1 MVPRFLYNGPVEHEP
16 FLGWP
21 ERRAFKRALALS
33 AAFAVLFALVY
44 GGADRLTAAHTVRW
58 RLDLP
63 GETSLPFIA
72 GFSAVYLSM
81 NLVLG
86 LAPWVLRREEE
97 FGGLFWT
104 LTTELAVAGLIF
116 VLFPIALMF
125 PPPQVE
131 GFWAPAFGL
140 ADLLNLDHN
149 LFPSL
154 HVAFACTTAAAFGAR
169 RGPAGRA
176 VLNVWAAAVAVSTV
190 LTHQHH
196 VADAVG
202 GWALAAAAHR
212 LVLGR
217 FDRMAR

>member
-1 MVPRFLYNGPVEHEP
+1 MWPVEHEP
-16 FLGWP
+16 FLALP
-21 ERRAFKRALALS
+21 ERRAFGRALALS

-97 FGGLFWT
+97 FGALFWT
-104 LTTELAVAGLIF
+104 LTAELATAGVIF
-116 VLFPIALMF
+116 VLFPIALIF
-125 PPPQVE
+125 PPPEVY
-131 GFWAPAFGL
+131 GFWAPAFEL
-140 ADLLNLDHN
+140 ADRLNLDHN

-169 RGPAGRA
+169 RGPSGRA
-176 VLNVWAAAVAVSTV
+176 LLNAWAAAVAVSTV

-196 VADAVG
+196 VADVVG
-202 GWALAAAAHR
+202 GWALAAVAHR
-212 LVLGR
+212 LVLR
-217 FDRMAR
+217 RLAPFDTMPR

>member
-1 MVPRFLYNGPVEHEP
+1 RPKPLWALRHACRFLYNAPVATEP
-16 FLGWP
+16 FLAWP

-33 AAFAVLFALVY
+33 AAFAVLFVLVY
-44 GGADRLTAAHTVRW
+44 GGADRLTSAHTVRW

-63 GETSLPFIA
+63 GETSLPLIA
-72 GFSAVYLSM
+72 GFSAIYLSM
-81 NLVLG
+81 NLLLG

-97 FGGLFWT
+97 FGALFWT
-104 LTTELAVAGLIF
+104 LTAELAAAGLVF

-125 PPPQVE
+125 PTPQVE
-131 GFWAPAFGL
+131 GFWAPAFEL
-140 ADLLNLDHN
+140 ADMLNLDHN

-169 RGPAGRA
+169 RGPAGRGL
-176 VLNVWAAAVAVSTV
+176 LNAWAAAVAVSTV

-202 GWALAAAAHR
+202 GWAP
-212 LVLGR
+212 
-217 FDRMAR
+217 FDTIPR